1 VLASADRRV
10 IELHW
15 TSQLESIMHDFLH
28 EVEPEGIRFLA
39 FPPGVSADDEA
50 IAAGMWMPGWQLS
63 FVPLSRPTSDNVS
76 SRTTLDNGARRQVV
90 RYVWVAVAGIA
101 LIVGIGATAGRALFR
116 QMQLARLK
124 TDLVSAVSHEL
135 RTPLASIRVLV
146 DGLLADGELEP
157 RKTREYLSLVAS
169 ENERLSRVI
178 ENFLTFSRLERHR
191 YRFTFAEARP
201 ADIIAAAVGAIR
213 DRVPPSCDL
222 RVEVAPDLPPLL
234 ADVDALGTALL
245 NLLDNALKYTPQEKR
260 ILVRACRE
268 TDGFIAFAVEDNG
281 IGIPARDHRRVFRR
295 FYRVDQRLTRETSG
309 VGLGLSIVEL
319 VVRAHHGTVSVRSET
334 GAGSTF
340 TLRLPC
346 ADGVAV

>member
-1 VLASADRRV
+1 
-10 IELHW
+10 
-15 TSQLESIMHDFLH
+15 
-28 EVEPEGIRFLA
+28 
-39 FPPGVSADDEA
+39 
-50 IAAGMWMPGWQLS
+50 
-63 FVPLSRPTSDNVS
+63 
-76 SRTTLDNGARRQVV
+76 
-90 RYVWVAVAGIA
+90 
-101 LIVGIGATAGRALFR
+101 
-116 QMQLARLK
+116 
-124 TDLVSAVSHEL
+124 
-135 RTPLASIRVLV
+135 
-146 DGLLADGELEP
+146 
-157 RKTREYLSLVAS
+157 
-169 ENERLSRVI
+169 
-178 ENFLTFSRLERHR
+178 
-191 YRFTFAEARP
+191 
-201 ADIIAAAVGAIR
+201 
-213 DRVPPSCDL
+213 
-222 RVEVAPDLPPLL
+222 VEVAPDLPPLL